1 MWAPLPALLADERWS
16 PFMKK
21 GCVDFKATLGTP
33 QGGTFYINGAL
44 QISLYERVSLNRQVA
59 RFVRRDIAKSYLGN
73 AGRNQERV
81 SLVIKRGWSSE
92 VLYVALRHEQD

>member
-33 QGGTFYINGAL
+33 QGGTFYIKGAL
-44 QISLYERVSLNRQVA
+44 QLVLNVRVALNR
-59 RFVRRDIAKSYLGN
+59 
-73 AGRNQERV
+73 
-81 SLVIKRGWSSE
+81 
-92 VLYVALRHEQD
+92 